1 MELLKRKNIQFI
13 LDLMKTTKKGDLN
26 YVYRGEFSQNISH
39 HILSLAEKNID
50 KLGMPSKLKKRV
62 FHIMVESIQ
71 NITRHQDAPESAPEA
86 TAIFGIQKKGPWYY
100 VTTGNVLE
108 KLKVPELRE
117 KLEKVNS
124 LDQDELTRFYRE
136 ILSDGKISIKG
147 GAGLGLIEMARKSG
161 NKLHYDFRNIT
172 EELAFFYLHSYI
184 STARRLDNSDEEI
197 DEPDPE
203 YLSSFNY
210 ILDVHQFINQENILL
225 IYSSVLDQDSLL
237 SLIQILDS
245 QMKDKLAF
253 KKKIISNMVELL
265 QNIIHHGIV
274 TRQGTKESQGVFYI
288 SRFENQIHL
297 NSINYIEN
305 KDISELEERLTH
317 INSLTLDELEDLY
330 NQKLFDF
337 NSNTEGGLGF
347 IEMRLKSKHKLVFE
361 FIDDTSEFSHFL
373 LKIVMDK
380 N

>member
-1 MELLKRKNIQFI
+1 
-13 LDLMKTTKKGDLN
+13 MKTTKKGDIN
-26 YVYRGEFSQNISH
+26 YVYRGEFSQSISH

-50 KLGMPSKLKKRV
+50 KFGMPSKLKKRV

-71 NITRHQDAPESAPEA
+71 NITRHQDAPEDKPEA

-108 KLKVPELRE
+108 QNKVADLRG

-124 LDQDELTRFYRE
+124 LDQEELTAFYRE
-136 ILSDGKISIKG
+136 ILSDGKISTKG

-184 STARRLDNSDEEI
+184 STAKKDDGNEVVE
-197 DEPDPE
+197 EPDSE
-203 YLSSFNY
+203 YESSFNY

-265 QNIIHHGIV
+265 QNIIHHGVI
-274 TRQGTKESQGVFYI
+274 TRNGTKESQGVFYI
-288 SRFENQIHL
+288 SRFVNQIHL

-305 KDISELEERLTH
+305 KDIPELEEKLSH
-317 INSLTLDELEDLY
+317 INSLNLEELEELY

-337 NSNTEGGLGF
+337 TTNTEGGLGF
-347 IEMRLKSKHKLVFE
+347 IEMRIKSKHKLVYE
-361 FIDDTSEFSHFL
+361 FIDDNEEYSHFL
-373 LKIVMDK
+373 LKIIMEK
-380 N
+380 

>member
-1 MELLKRKNIQFI
+1 MEIIKRKNIQFI
-13 LDLMKTTKKGDLN
+13 LDLMKTTKKGDIN
-26 YVYRGEFSQNISH
+26 YVYRGEFSQSISH

-50 KLGMPSKLKKRV
+50 KFGMPSKLKKRV

-71 NITRHQDAPESAPEA
+71 NITRHQDAPEDKPEA

-108 KLKVPELRE
+108 QNKVADLRG

-124 LDQDELTRFYRE
+124 LDQEELTAFYRE
-136 ILSDGKISIKG
+136 ILSDGKISTKG

-184 STARRLDNSDEEI
+184 STAKKDDGNEVVE
-197 DEPDPE
+197 EPDSE
-203 YLSSFNY
+203 YESSFNY

-265 QNIIHHGIV
+265 QNIIHHGVI
-274 TRQGTKESQGVFYI
+274 TRNGTKESQGVFYI
-288 SRFENQIHL
+288 SRFVNQIHL

-305 KDISELEERLTH
+305 KDIPELEEKLSH
-317 INSLTLDELEDLY
+317 INSLNLEELEELY

-337 NSNTEGGLGF
+337 TTNTEGGLGF
-347 IEMRLKSKHKLVFE
+347 IEMRIKSKHKLVYE
-361 FIDDTSEFSHFL
+361 FIDDNEEYSHFL
-373 LKIVMDK
+373 LKIIMEK
-380 N
+380 

>member
-1 MELLKRKNIQFI
+1 MI
-13 LDLMKTTKKGDLN
+13 
-26 YVYRGEFSQNISH
+26 
-39 HILSLAEKNID
+39 
-50 KLGMPSKLKKRV
+50 
-62 FHIMVESIQ
+62 
-71 NITRHQDAPESAPEA
+71 PEA

-108 KLKVPELRE
+108 QLKVPELRG
-117 KLEKVNS
+117 KLDRVNS
-124 LDQDELTRFYRE
+124 LDQEELTQFYRE
-136 ILSDGKISIKG
+136 ILSDGKISSKG

-184 STARRLDNSDEEI
+184 STAKKPDNEEI
-197 DEPDPE
+197 AEEPNSE

-245 QMKDKLAF
+245 QMKDKFAF

-265 QNIIHHGIV
+265 QNIIHHGVVNRSGIS
-274 TRQGTKESQGVFYI
+274 ESQGVFYI
-288 SRFENQIHL
+288 SKFENQIHL

-305 KDISELEERLTH
+305 TDIDEVKEKLSHINRLSLDDLEE
-317 INSLTLDELEDLY
+317 LY

-337 NSNTEGGLGF
+337 TTNTEGGLGF
-347 IEMRLKSKHKLVFE
+347 IEMRLKSKHELVYE
-361 FIDDTSEFSHFL
+361 FIEDNDEFSHFL
-373 LKIVMDK
+373 LKIIMDNK
-380 N
+380 